1 MIRALWTAA
10 TGMVAKQ
17 TEIDVIAHN
26 LANVNTTGFK
36 KARAEFQDL
45 MSLGFRAA
53 GAPADNTGVVPT
65 SGQVGLGTR
74 VAAVQ
79 RLFSQGD
86 FQYTGNPLDLAI
98 EGDGFFQVRLP
109 DGTVAYTRDG
119 TFKLDAE
126 GRLVTSDGLLLEPN
140 VTIPPGASKVT
151 ISANGIVSAVLP
163 GESAPTEL
171 GRIELAR
178 FSNPA
183 GLEAVGRNLFV
194 HTPASGEP
202 VTGQPGAEGM
212 GTLAQGFLE
221 SSNVQVVEEMVRMIA
236 AQRAYEAISKVVSTA
251 DEMMAQ
257 ANNMRR

>member
-53 GAPADNTGVVPT
+53 GAPSDNAGVVPT

-140 VTIPPGASKVT
+140 VTIP
-151 ISANGIVSAVLP
+151 
-163 GESAPTEL
+163 
-171 GRIELAR
+171 
-178 FSNPA
+178 
-183 GLEAVGRNLFV
+183 
-194 HTPASGEP
+194 
-202 VTGQPGAEGM
+202 
-212 GTLAQGFLE
+212 
-221 SSNVQVVEEMVRMIA
+221 
-236 AQRAYEAISKVVSTA
+236 
-251 DEMMAQ
+251 
-257 ANNMRR
+257 